1 MSLQQTYDVPLVS
14 TNYACHFFKFLSS
27 KGITEEAILTN
38 NSEAKRLID
47 NPNSFIS
54 VNQTKQILEIAQS
67 MLNDEKAA
75 FEFGQQLD
83 LGVHGL
89 FGYSLLSSEDLP
101 QLVETVVKHMR
112 ICIPLFDM
120 EVIHSGRDVIIRLN
134 DSWDVGTAR
143 SFIVKMYMGSIYRIA
158 SKICSQLCF
167 DLNFSSVTNSQN
179 WASLAPNSQWNFD
192 AQHNQVTLLKIKQA
206 DQDDRMKVVCSLAEN
221 RLLKHPEEEQN
232 EKETATNITAKVRE
246 HISKSPRLAS
256 LERSANLLGMS
267 SRYLRQQLSEDGS
280 SFRELNIE
288 VKLGYANLYLKETPM
303 PLSKIAHKIGFGD
316 QASFTRAYR
325 SWTGNTPGQVRKL
338 SKNDR
343 KNIHILE

>member
-1 MSLQQTYDVPLVS
+1 MPLQQTYDVPLVP
-14 TNYACHFFKFLSS
+14 TNYACYFFKFLSS
-27 KGITEEAILTN
+27 KGITEEAILADNT
-38 NSEAKRLID
+38 EAKRLIEQ
-47 NPNSFIS
+47 PNSYIS
-54 VNQTKQILEIAQS
+54 VNQTKRILEIAQAL
-67 MLNDEKAA
+67 LNDERAA

-89 FGYSLLSSEDLP
+89 FGYSLLSQEDLP

-143 SFIVKMYMGSIYRIA
+143 SFIVKMYMGSICRIA
-158 SKICSQLCF
+158 SKICTQLCF
-167 DLNFSSVTNSQN
+167 DLNFSSDTNKQDWS
-179 WASLAPNSQWNFD
+179 SLAPNSEWNFD

-221 RLLKHPEEEQN
+221 RLLKHPSEVTN
-232 EKETATNITAKVRE
+232 NKDTATNITEKVRE

-256 LERSANLLGMS
+256 IERSANLLGMS
-267 SRYLRQQLSEDGS
+267 SRYLRQQLSEEGS

-288 VKLGYANLYLKETPM
+288 VKLSYANLYLKETPM
-303 PLSKIAHKIGFGD
+303 PLSKIAYKIGFGD

-325 SWTGNTPGQVRKL
+325 TWTGSTPGQTRKL

-343 KNIHILE
+343 KNVHVLE